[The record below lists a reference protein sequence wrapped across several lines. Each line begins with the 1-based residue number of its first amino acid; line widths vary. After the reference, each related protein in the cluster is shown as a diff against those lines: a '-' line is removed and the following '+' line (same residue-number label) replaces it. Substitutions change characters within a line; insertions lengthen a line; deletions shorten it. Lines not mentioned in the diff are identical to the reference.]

1 MCRKMS
7 ENWPY
12 ESREKLLE
20 KDLEKIKNQLLQT
33 LLNSN
38 EVVLELQRTQDQ
50 LNQCKIENA
59 KLKSQIDELN
69 TTIDALKTKV
79 KPKGKKV

>member
-1 MCRKMS
+1 MA

-20 KDLEKIKNQLLQT
+20 KDLEKLKNQYMQT

-38 EVVLELQRTQDQ
+38 QVILELQSLQDQ
-50 LNQCKIENA
+50 LTSVKAENA
-59 KLKSQIDELN
+59 KLKTQVRELN
-69 TTIDALKTKV
+69 ETIEKMKAKKTK
-79 KPKGKKV
+79 K

>member
-1 MCRKMS
+1 MA

-20 KDLEKIKNQLLQT
+20 KDLEKLKNQYLQT

-38 EVVLELQRTQDQ
+38 QVILELQSVQEQ
-50 LNQCKIENA
+50 LTATKNENQ
-59 KLKSQIDELN
+59 KLKMQVRDLSE
-69 TTIDALKTKV
+69 TIARLEAKKT
-79 KPKGKKV
+79 G

>member
-1 MCRKMS
+1 MT

-20 KDLEKIKNQLLQT
+20 KDLEKLKTQYLQT

-38 EVVLELQRTQDQ
+38 QVILELQSVQEHFTSV
-50 LNQCKIENA
+50 KAENE
-59 KLKSQIDELN
+59 KLKTQVRELN
-69 TTIDALKTKV
+69 EIIERLKAKKV
-79 KPKGKKV
+79 KK

>member
-1 MCRKMS
+1 MA

-20 KDLEKIKNQLLQT
+20 NDLEKLKTQYMQT

-38 EVVLELQRTQDQ
+38 QLILELQSLQEQ
-50 LNQCKIENA
+50 LTSIKAENA
-59 KLKSQIDELN
+59 NLKTQVRELN
-69 TTIDALKTKV
+69 KTIEKMKANTARD
-79 KPKGKKV
+79 

>member
-1 MCRKMS
+1 MS

-38 EVVLELQRTQDQ
+38 QVVLELQGVQEQ
-50 LNQCKIENA
+50 LNKYKIENES
-59 KLKSQIDELN
+59 LKTQIRELN
-69 TTIDALKTKV
+69 KIIDNLKAKIPR
-79 KPKGKKV
+79 K

>member
-1 MCRKMS
+1 MA

-20 KDLEKIKNQLLQT
+20 KDLEKLKNQYMQT

-38 EVVLELQRTQDQ
+38 QVILELQSVQEQ
-50 LNQCKIENA
+50 LTSFKAENA
-59 KLKSQIDELN
+59 KLKTQVCELN
-69 TTIDALKTKV
+69 ETIEKLKAKKV
-79 KPKGKKV
+79 KK

>member
-1 MCRKMS
+1 MV

-20 KDLEKIKNQLLQT
+20 KDLEKLKNQYMQT

-38 EVVLELQRTQDQ
+38 QVILELQSVQEQ
-50 LNQCKIENA
+50 LTSVKAENA
-59 KLKSQIDELN
+59 KLKTQVHKLN
-69 TTIDALKTKV
+69 DTIEKLKA
-79 KPKGKKV
+79 KKVTK

>member
-1 MCRKMS
+1 MS

-20 KDLEKIKNQLLQT
+20 KDLEKLKNQYMQT

-38 EVVLELQRTQDQ
+38 QVVLELQSVQEQ
-50 LNQCKIENA
+50 LTAFKAENA
-59 KLKSQIDELN
+59 RLKAQVRELN
-69 TTIDALKTKV
+69 DTIEKMKQ
-79 KPKGKKV
+79 KI

>member
-1 MCRKMS
+1 MA

-20 KDLEKIKNQLLQT
+20 KDLEKLKNQYMQT

-38 EVVLELQRTQDQ
+38 QVILEVQSMQEQLTSVKVENVKLKTQVRELKET
-50 LNQCKIENA
+50 IA
-59 KLKSQIDELN
+59 KLKEKK
-69 TTIDALKTKV
+69 ALK
-79 KPKGKKV
+79 

>member
-1 MCRKMS
+1 MT

-20 KDLEKIKNQLLQT
+20 KDLEKLKTQYLQT

-38 EVVLELQRTQDQ
+38 QVILELQSVQEHFTSVKAENEILKTQVRE
-50 LNQCKIENA
+50 LNEIIE
-59 KLKSQIDELN
+59 KLK
-69 TTIDALKTKV
+69 AKKV
-79 KPKGKKV
+79 KK